1 MARKAEEY
9 ALELLT
15 PDELDLILMVRE
27 AERFTGYAWDR
38 YGENWKDHIPTL
50 VNAREWCSPEVYEQV
65 GPKFLEGAEAPRPV
79 INAFTQWFF
88 SGFRFQNYQ
97 VEAHYAPQ
105 GDVHIMGGV
114 GSGKT
119 GPTTISAI
127 SRATLNPG
135 YGVLWVAPILPQAK
149 LAYDGVLQWGMNGRW
164 GEVFLKDHRRHPY
177 PFVEIRPWDRHDPG
191 SRFECRSL
199 GQDPAELLRGG
210 EFDEAVADEAMRAY
224 STSWY
229 IALLTGRLRGP
240 KPYMLNAYPELR
252 DEYNDWVEA
261 IEWAEG
267 KAEREQLRKEL
278 EEWVADVGIA
288 KQTRLTVIG
297 NAPKGAEWWRRW
309 EWGHKHPEKRYSVRW
324 STRQNVYVTQEQIDL
339 QMRQFHGR
347 EEHAAVELDA
357 MRPPSGGDVFP
368 YLDSFFSGDLLAE
381 AIQHVAD
388 GDEGWIVKSYEEYGV
403 YHYEKAL
410 PPGTPCAFALDPGS
424 GVIGKRN
431 QWVILG
437 VRLDKGPW
445 VEDDPSPFEIVYA
458 RAGNLPGQHGTPDPW
473 IAAAKD
479 VRSRYN
485 IPNGHFAVE
494 SSGVQ
499 KNTHWV
505 VWRDDLQLVPFF
517 LNNQMMTLIV
527 EAQRTVGA
535 DMWWCP
541 DIPLFSA
548 ELGEFKYVM
557 PKDEPQDWVSSFLL
571 LNHLVYPLVH
581 EKWEY
586 VESEDEEYWEVYEG
600 DGGREVRDTVREV
613 RYGR

>member
-65 GPKFLEGAEAPRPV
+65 GPKFLEGAEAPRPI
-79 INAFTQWFF
+79 INAFTQWFL
-88 SGFRFQNYQ
+88 SGFRFQQHQ

-105 GDVHIMGGV
+105 GDIHIMGGV

-119 GPTTISAI
+119 TPTTISAV

-177 PFVEIRPWDRHDPG
+177 PFIEIRPWDRHDPG

-278 EEWVADVGIA
+278 EEL
-288 KQTRLTVIG
+288 KRTFESRLRRIG
-297 NAPKGAEWWRRW
+297 SCLFIGAR
-309 EWGHKHPEKRYSVRW
+309 
-324 STRQNVYVTQEQIDL
+324 
-339 QMRQFHGR
+339 
-347 EEHAAVELDA
+347 
-357 MRPPSGGDVFP
+357 
-368 YLDSFFSGDLLAE
+368 
-381 AIQHVAD
+381 
-388 GDEGWIVKSYEEYGV
+388 
-403 YHYEKAL
+403 
-410 PPGTPCAFALDPGS
+410 
-424 GVIGKRN
+424 
-431 QWVILG
+431 
-437 VRLDKGPW
+437 
-445 VEDDPSPFEIVYA
+445 
-458 RAGNLPGQHGTPDPW
+458 
-473 IAAAKD
+473 
-479 VRSRYN
+479 
-485 IPNGHFAVE
+485 
-494 SSGVQ
+494 
-499 KNTHWV
+499 
-505 VWRDDLQLVPFF
+505 
-517 LNNQMMTLIV
+517 
-527 EAQRTVGA
+527 
-535 DMWWCP
+535 
-541 DIPLFSA
+541 
-548 ELGEFKYVM
+548 
-557 PKDEPQDWVSSFLL
+557 
-571 LNHLVYPLVH
+571 
-581 EKWEY
+581 
-586 VESEDEEYWEVYEG
+586 
-600 DGGREVRDTVREV
+600 
-613 RYGR
+613 